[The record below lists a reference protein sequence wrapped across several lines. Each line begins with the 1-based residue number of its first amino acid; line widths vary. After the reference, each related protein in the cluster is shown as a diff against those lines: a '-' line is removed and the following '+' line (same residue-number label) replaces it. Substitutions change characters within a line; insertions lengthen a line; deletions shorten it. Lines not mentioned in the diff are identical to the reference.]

1 MDKNQQAAGQP
12 YAGKI
17 DTRFNEEPHVITD
30 RLRSTMA
37 NSLDG
42 DFLVIGKRQDGS
54 PFAWSTGDQDAT
66 KELANSVGTPVL
78 AELGADPA
86 AVRS

>member
-1 MDKNQQAAGQP
+1 MKDEQQGQQGAGSQQP

-17 DTRFNEEPHVITD
+17 DARFSEEPHVITD
-30 RLRSTMA
+30 RLRTTMN

-54 PFAWSTGDQDAT
+54 PFAWSTGDADAT
-66 KELANSVGTPVL
+66 KELAKVAAPVL
-78 AELGADPA
+78 ADLDQQ
-86 AVRS
+86 R